1 MYFFCIAQLKTV
13 NATVQAQSKCVYGST
28 RVYPVQMSLSL
39 SLLYFYFCHFAWF
52 SVCASTRT
60 VVVQGIRCIKNV
72 AYFAAPPTM
81 VAKCLLSASTYQ
93 HAHQI
98 CSGKATK
105 AATRERK
112 RESEGER
119 RRGRGRNRHFIT
131 AAAQAD
137 CLNGIREAKTLL
149 FPSVF
154 VFVALHFRLRL
165 RLRHITNGISL

>member
-13 NATVQAQSKCVYGST
+13 NATVQAQCKCVCVTT

-39 SLLYFYFCHFAWF
+39 SLLYFYFCHSAWL
-52 SVCASTRT
+52 SECASTRT
-60 VVVQGIRCIKNV
+60 AVVQGIHCIKNV

-105 AATRERK
+105 AATREKK
-112 RESEGER
+112 REEVGEGE
-119 RRGRGRNRHFIT
+119 
-131 AAAQAD
+131 AQTFH
-137 CLNGIREAKTLL
+137 NGSGT
-149 FPSVF
+149 S
-154 VFVALHFRLRL
+154 
-165 RLRHITNGISL
+165 